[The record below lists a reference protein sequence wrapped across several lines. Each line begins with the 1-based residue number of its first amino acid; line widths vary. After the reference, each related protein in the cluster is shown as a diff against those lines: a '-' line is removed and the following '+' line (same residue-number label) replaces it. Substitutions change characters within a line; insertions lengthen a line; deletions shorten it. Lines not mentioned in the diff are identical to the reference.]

1 MPNWVYN
8 SIGVAATKGDVDELE
23 RFITLISTKPEF
35 LQDDDW
41 VPEKSFS
48 YHSFITLDT
57 KHRDEYN
64 ETHGSQT
71 VDGVRVQTG
80 DTEFNWYVWNN
91 ANWGVKWD
99 ASSAE
104 VEVYRSP
111 EYGTSVNIHFESP
124 WGAPIEVFHSICEQ
138 FPTLDIDF
146 EYEEEQGWGAMAKNV
161 NGLYEV
167 TAEWDIPQSHSDYVE
182 RDRVDSCNCST
193 SDDVEDWYDDCPG
206 KTFDTVYEVKLVSTF
221 TVKARSVEDA
231 QQAVINDLSGYDP
244 IAGVELL
251 TKQYEPEYV
260 VTQLEGETV

>member
-8 SIGVAATKGDVDELE
+8 SIGVAAPKDGVDELE

-35 LQDDDW
+35 FPDDEAW
-41 VPEKSFS
+41 VPEESFS
-48 YHSFITLDT
+48 YHSFITLDP

-64 ETHGSQT
+64 ETHGFS
-71 VDGVRVQTG
+71 GGEATG
-80 DTEFNWYVWNN
+80 NTKFNWYVWNN

-124 WGAPIEVFHSICEQ
+124 WGAPTEVFMAICEQ
-138 FPTLDIDF
+138 FPSLFIDF
-146 EYEEEQGWGAMAKNV
+146 EYEEEQGWGGEAKNV
-161 NGLYEV
+161 NGVY
-167 TAEWDIPQSHSDYVE
+167 TPTKEWDVPSSHSDYVE
-182 RDRVDSCNCST
+182 RDREDSCNCCA

-221 TVKARSVEDA
+221 TVKARSEEDA